1 MAKTKL
7 DYFKKVVP
15 FLEEKFGSEKA
26 ESIMNAALSRYDQIV
41 AENPNESKA
50 VCIHTR
56 ERIYPSI
63 ALFDALLSGGVER
76 QEAVDFV
83 VDYYKWRAQKMAKFV
98 RVFTRIPGLYKKLPS
113 IFTSMTKKMFG
124 EASGFKAKYYD
135 TPKTE
140 MRIDMLECPYN
151 NKCIHY
157 GCPEIVRGFCESDD
171 VCYAQMHPKL
181 VWGRTKTLGKGGDC
195 CDFKISVLSGK

>member
-1 MAKTKL
+1 MRKTRL

-15 FLEEKFGSEKA
+15 FLNDKFGVDKA
-26 ESIMNAALSRYDQIV
+26 QLIFNTALSRYDQIV
-41 AENPNESKA
+41 AENSNESKA
-50 VCIHTR
+50 VYMHTR

-63 ALFDALLSGGVER
+63 ALFDSLISVGIER
-76 QEAVDFV
+76 QKAVNFV
-83 VDYYKWRAQKMAKFV
+83 VDYYKWRAQKMAKFIHIL
-98 RVFTRIPGLYKKLPS
+98 TRIPGLYKKLPR
-113 IFTSMTKKMFG
+113 IFTKMTKKMFG
-124 EASGFKAKYYD
+124 EASGFRAKYYD
-135 TPKTE
+135 TTKTE

-151 NKCIHY
+151 NKCIQY

-195 CDFKISVLSGK
+195 CDFKITVKD